1 MLRAPTAQARVI
13 SIITQTQQFVKRKI
27 RKKINK
33 LFSQKVLTNQA
44 CRAIIQIQSKE
55 VITMVTDAELVFWCV
70 VGVLCVLFVCAM
82 PFINN
87 YIAYKETEKMFANR

>member
-1 MLRAPTAQARVI
+1 M
-13 SIITQTQQFVKRKI
+13 
-27 RKKINK
+27 
-33 LFSQKVLTNQA
+33 TNQYP
-44 CRAIIQIQSKE
+44 CAIIQIQSKE

-87 YIAYKETEKMFANR
+87 YIEYKETERMFADR